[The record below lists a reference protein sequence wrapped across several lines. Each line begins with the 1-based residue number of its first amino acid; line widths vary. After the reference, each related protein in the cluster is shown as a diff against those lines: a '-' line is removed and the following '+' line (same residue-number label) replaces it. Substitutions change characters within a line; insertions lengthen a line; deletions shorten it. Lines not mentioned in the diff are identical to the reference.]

1 MDDFVNEKFIDMI
14 LEEYP
19 DVAENVLF
27 QDKEFEDGIMFNAV
41 TIAQFPGIRI
51 DLLIIRGE
59 NDSR

>member
-1 MDDFVNEKFIDMI
+1 MDDFVNEKFIDII
-14 LEEYP
+14 LQEFP
-19 DVAENVLF
+19 DVAQNVLF
-27 QDKEFEDGIMFNAV
+27 QDEEFEDGIMFNAV

>member
-1 MDDFVNEKFIDMI
+1 MDDFVNEKFIDKI
-14 LEEYP
+14 LEQSP
-19 DVAENVLF
+19 DVAENILF
-27 QDKEFEDGIMFNAV
+27 QDEEFEDGIMFNAV

>member
-1 MDDFVNEKFIDMI
+1 MDDFVNEKFINII
-14 LEEYP
+14 LQEDP
-19 DVAENVLF
+19 DIEANLLF
-27 QDKEFEDGIMFNAV
+27 QDEHFEDGIMFNAV

>member
-1 MDDFVNEKFIDMI
+1 MVDFVNEKFIDII
-14 LEEYP
+14 LEQYP
-19 DVAENVLF
+19 DVAENILF
-27 QDKEFEDGIMFNAV
+27 QDEEFEDGIMFNAV

>member
-1 MDDFVNEKFIDMI
+1 MDDFVNEKFIDII
-14 LEEYP
+14 LEQYP
-19 DVAENVLF
+19 DVAENILF
-27 QDKEFEDGIMFNAV
+27 QDEEFEDGIMLNAV

>member
-1 MDDFVNEKFIDMI
+1 MDDFVNEKFIDII
-14 LEEYP
+14 LEQYP
-19 DVAENVLF
+19 DVAENILF
-27 QDKEFEDGIMFNAV
+27 QDEEFEDGIMFNAV

>member
-1 MDDFVNEKFIDMI
+1 MDDFVNEKIINII
-14 LEEYP
+14 LQEYP
-19 DVAENVLF
+19 DIEANLLF
-27 QDKEFEDGIMFNAV
+27 QDEQFEDGIMFNAV

>member
-1 MDDFVNEKFIDMI
+1 MDDFINEKFIDMI

-19 DVAENVLF
+19 DVAQNVLF
-27 QDKEFEDGIMFNAV
+27 QDEEIEDGIMFNAV

>member
-1 MDDFVNEKFIDMI
+1 MDDFVNEKFINII
-14 LEEYP
+14 LQEYP
-19 DVAENVLF
+19 DIEANLLF
-27 QDKEFEDGIMFNAV
+27 QDEQFEDGIMFNAV

>member
-1 MDDFVNEKFIDMI
+1 MDDLVNEILIDII
-14 LEEYP
+14 LEQYP
-19 DVAENVLF
+19 DVAENILF
-27 QDKEFEDGIMFNAV
+27 QDEEFEDGIMFNAV

>member
-27 QDKEFEDGIMFNAV
+27 QDEEFEDGIMFNAV

-51 DLLIIRGE
+51 DLLII
-59 NDSR
+59 